1 MILRRVIQHV
11 KKQEWTAIWIDLV
24 IVVVGVFIGIQV
36 QQWSNERG
44 ERKLEYAYLE
54 RILSDIN
61 LSIETNELNIVRLTG
76 ISNGQILV
84 VKSLRNCSLP
94 DDQKDAF
101 ADGVSDIAKV
111 GPSVFVLSTMDEMLS
126 AGKFSIIRNPK
137 IRDTLNGLSRDAKY
151 QTNIFTAIYAQL
163 ASATSTTSKRII
175 RIYEDHKTPFDPVVW
190 SDWDLDF
197 SALCQDKEF
206 QAAVSNSSY
215 LADAQISLNNRA
227 LDKLHN
233 AKTVLEKELGIE
245 AEVKEATP

>member
-1 MILRRVIQHV
+1 MILRRLAQSL
-11 KKQEWTAIWIDLV
+11 KAQNWMAICIEFVLLV
-24 IVVVGVFIGIQV
+24 SGVFLGIQV
-36 QQWSNERG
+36 QQWNNDRI
-44 ERKLEYAYLE
+44 ERKLEHVYLE

-84 VKSLRNCSLP
+84 VKSLRQCSLP

-101 ADGVSDIAKV
+101 ADGLSDIAKV

-175 RIYEDHKTPFDPVVW
+175 RVYEDHKTPFDPVVW

-197 SALCQDKEF
+197 SALCRDQEF

-215 LADAQISLNNRA
+215 LADAQISLNSRA
-227 LDKLHN
+227 LGKLRP
-233 AKTVLEKELGIE
+233 AKAELEKELGISSTKDT
-245 AEVKEATP
+245 AP

>member
-11 KKQEWTAIWIDLV
+11 KKQEWTAIAIDFV
-24 IVVVGVFIGIQV
+24 IVVLGVFVGIQV
-36 QQWSNERG
+36 QQWNNDRI
-44 ERKLEYAYLE
+44 ERKLEHVYLE

-84 VKSLRNCSLP
+84 VKSLRQCSLP

-111 GPSVFVLSTMDEMLS
+111 GSSVFVLSTMDEMLS

-163 ASATSTTSKRII
+163 ASATSTTSKRLI

-190 SDWDLDF
+190 NDWDLDF
-197 SALCQDKEF
+197 SALCLDKEF
-206 QAAVSNSSY
+206 QAAVSTSSY
-215 LADAQISLNNRA
+215 LADAQISLNSRA
-227 LDKLHN
+227 LEKLRV
-233 AKTVLEKELGIE
+233 AKAVLEAELGHTTKTKG
-245 AEVKEATP
+245 AAP